1 MAWIR
6 RAGFGK
12 PAGGLSSLSANLERM
27 WKGLTMKQEEVL
39 VGALVSSAR
48 ADMGRG
54 VRRED
59 ILESLSRLIDAELY
73 HRVRER
79 L

>member
-1 MAWIR
+1 
-6 RAGFGK
+6 
-12 PAGGLSSLSANLERM
+12 
-27 WKGLTMKQEEVL
+27 MKQEEVL

-73 HRVRER
+73 RRVRER